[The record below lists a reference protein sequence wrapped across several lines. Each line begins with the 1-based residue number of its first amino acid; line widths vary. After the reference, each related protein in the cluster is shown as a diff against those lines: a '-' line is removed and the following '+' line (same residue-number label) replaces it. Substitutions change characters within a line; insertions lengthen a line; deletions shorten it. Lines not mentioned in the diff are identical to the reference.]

1 MARESFGKTWW
12 GKEWL
17 NALTS
22 IDYDNRIPR
31 GATYA
36 RRGAVTEIKVDGG
49 KISARVQGTR
59 RTPYKI
65 SIIVPPLKKDQTS
78 SLLDALA
85 DQPLL
90 VSRLINNEL
99 DPQVMDIAR
108 SLNINLFPSSWR
120 DLSMSCSCPDWAVPC
135 KHLAAV
141 IYMLSRE
148 IDNNPF
154 LVFQMRGVDLVSEL
168 KKRGLSTS
176 AKLLGNVPRCC
187 ELYRLSESKKNETI
201 VEDSVDLTGLTDITK
216 PLTGL
221 LPSNPTFYSNGD
233 FKASYSRL
241 MSGVVKEAG
250 REIRMSPFIVKNGK
264 PISNNEEPQL
274 LINDDLEVENL
285 DFDSLMRQIE
295 AIDGDEISDYTPSVR
310 ALYTASTM
318 ALHLL
323 ACGAVVPRIM
333 LCGEKSYKVVWMP
346 AVNNDAVAE
355 VVGKLDGIMPDTL
368 LQWQQVH
375 LKCPSVLA
383 NKGELLLSML
393 FRMQVP
399 LFSPKTDNDIQ
410 ALFFKNRK
418 CSFDKVGE
426 SAIPG
431 SIAAWLN
438 HIGASGSK
446 NGLQVVVNVTKELQ
460 FQVNLMASVDDVPTT
475 FKELLSKSQYAA
487 YRIPILQDA
496 ALLAPFLTQV
506 DYYISHSARQPM
518 NYTPSEFAKVLFE
531 AMPSIRLLGI
541 SVALPKELRDLCRP
555 RATFTL
561 GTKPSRD
568 GVGKL
573 SLGEMLDFDWRVAIG
588 DDVLTV
594 DEFRQLTKRARGLIY
609 FKGRFF
615 YVDEADLRRLDEAL
629 AGERA
634 LTPGERL
641 QAALSE
647 SYDGSPV
654 RLSPE
659 VRKMMEQFRNVKR
672 IAVPKDIKATLR
684 PYQKRGYEWMYRNAQ
699 IGFGSILAD
708 DMGLGKTLQVIT
720 LLQKF
725 KNDGNGPALV
735 VVPTTLLTNWQSE
748 LSRFAPSLTC
758 QPYHGPQRTLRKF
771 GSDILLTTYGTLR
784 SDVAKLHRI
793 KWHTIVIDEAQ
804 NIKNANTAQ
813 TRAVHSLEAQ
823 CRIAMSGTPIE
834 NRMSE
839 YWSIMHFTNSQLL
852 GTAKEF
858 GEEYAIP
865 IQRYGDKTVAERFR
879 RVTAPFMMRRLKTD
893 RSIITDLPD
902 KIEQDTYTFLTDQQA
917 ALYQETVQSAL
928 ATIDDA
934 PTDTPQQLFKR
945 QGLVLQMILSLKQVC
960 NHPALFLKN
969 GSVDA
974 SLSGK
979 TQTLLTLL
987 EGIVRNRQKVLI
999 FTQFREMGEM
1009 LVSIIRQNLGEQPL
1023 FLHGGLSVKKRA
1035 QLVND
1040 FQNRSECRIFI
1051 LSIKAAGTG
1060 LNLTAASHIIHFDLW
1075 WNPAVE
1081 AQATDRAY
1089 RIGQHQNVI
1098 VHRFITQGTFEEQI
1112 NRMLQ
1117 DKKRLADMTVAV
1129 GENWIGNL
1137 SSSELHSLFDGGQTA

>member
-36 RRGAVTEIKVDGG
+36 RRGAVTEINVDGG
-49 KISARVQGTR
+49 NISARVQGTR

-65 SIIVPPLKKDQTS
+65 SITVPSLKNEQVGL
-78 SLLDALA
+78 LLDALA
-85 DQPLL
+85 EQPLL
-90 VSRLINNEL
+90 VSRLLNNEL
-99 DPQVMDIAR
+99 DPKVMDIAR
-108 SLNINLFPSSWR
+108 SLNIKLFPSSWR

-176 AKLLGNVPRCC
+176 TNSMENVPRCC
-187 ELYRLSESKKNETI
+187 DLYDLSEGRKNEALSNAD
-201 VEDSVDLTGLTDITK
+201 VVDMTVLADITK
-216 PLTGL
+216 PLIGL
-221 LPSNPTFYSNGD
+221 LPERPTFYQYGD

-241 MSGVVKEAG
+241 MTGVVKEAA
-250 REIRMSPFIVKNGK
+250 RYLKMLPIVVKSGK
-264 PISNNEEPQL
+264 TSIGKSDDLQL
-274 LINDDLEVENL
+274 LLDDDLEVDNL
-285 DFDSLMRQIE
+285 DFDALMRE
-295 AIDGDEISDYTPSVR
+295 VDNIDSDDISEYAPSVQ
-310 ALYTASTM
+310 ALHTASRI

-323 ACGAVVPRIM
+323 ACGAVVPRIVR
-333 LCGEKSYKVVWMP
+333 CNQKKYKIVWMP
-346 AVNNDAVAE
+346 AVTNEAVAD
-355 VVGKLDGIMPDTL
+355 VVGQLERMMPDTL
-368 LQWQQVH
+368 LQWQQAR
-375 LKCPSVLA
+375 LKRPSMLA
-383 NKGELLLSML
+383 NRSELLLSML
-393 FRMQVP
+393 FRILVP
-399 LFSPKTDNDIQ
+399 HFSPRTDNEIQ
-410 ALFFKNRK
+410 FFFFNNHK

-426 SAIPG
+426 TAIPG

-438 HIGASGSK
+438 HIGTSGSK
-446 NGLQVVVNVTKELQ
+446 NGLQVVVTVTKNLQ
-460 FQVNLMASVDDVPTT
+460 FQVGLMASVDGVPTS
-475 FKELLSKSQYAA
+475 FEELLSNPQYAA

-496 ALLAPFLTQV
+496 ALLSPFLTQV
-506 DYYISHSARQPM
+506 DFYISHSARQPM
-518 NYTPSEFAKVLFE
+518 NYTPAEFAKVLFS
-531 AMPSIRLLGI
+531 ALPSVRLLGI
-541 SVALPKELRDLCRP
+541 SVAMPKELKDLCRP

-561 GTKPSRD
+561 GTKPARD

-573 SLGEMLDFDWRVAIG
+573 SLAEMLDFNWQVAIG
-588 DDVLTV
+588 DDVLSV
-594 DEFRQLTKRARGLIY
+594 DEFRRLTERARGLVY

-615 YVDEADLRRLDEAL
+615 YVDESDLRRLDEAL

-647 SYDGSPV
+647 SYQGSPV
-654 RLSPE
+654 RFSPE
-659 VRKMMEQFRNVKR
+659 VRKMMEQVQKIKR
-672 IAVPKDIKATLR
+672 IAVPKEIKATLR

-725 KNDGNGPALV
+725 RNDGCGPALV

-758 QPYHGPQRTLRKF
+758 QPYHGTQRSLRKF

-784 SDVAKLHRI
+784 SDVVKLRRI

-813 TRAVHSLEAQ
+813 TRAIHSLEAQ
-823 CRIAMSGTPIE
+823 CRIAMSGTPVE

-839 YWSIMHFTNSQLL
+839 YWSIMHFANSELL

-858 GEEYAIP
+858 GEAYAIP
-865 IQRYGDKTVAERFR
+865 IQRDGDKAVAERFR

-893 RSIITDLPD
+893 SSIITDLPD

-917 ALYQETVQSAL
+917 ALYQQTVQSAL
-928 ATIDDA
+928 DTIDQA

-969 GSVDA
+969 GSTDA

-1009 LVSIIRQNLGEQPL
+1009 LASIIRQNLGEQPL

-1035 QLVND
+1035 SLVND
-1040 FQNRSECRIFI
+1040 FQQRPECRIFI

-1060 LNLTAASHIIHFDLW
+1060 LNLTAASHVIHFDLW

-1137 SSSELHSLFDGGQTA
+1137 SSTELHSIFDA